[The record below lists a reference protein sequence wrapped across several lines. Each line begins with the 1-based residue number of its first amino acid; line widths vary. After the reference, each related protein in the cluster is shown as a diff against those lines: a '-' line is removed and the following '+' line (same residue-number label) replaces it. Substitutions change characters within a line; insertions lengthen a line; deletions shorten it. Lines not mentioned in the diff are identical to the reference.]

1 MIQKELSGSSQI
13 SAALLVVLVVSA
25 GSAPLAWT
33 YHTGNYLWAVAV
45 SDDGLYAIAGSDDM
59 RTYFFDTAFAKGEP
73 LWLHESSGYVRQVA
87 ISRNGSRAAAGDA
100 SGNLFFFRSQES
112 GIPAWSYRANASIEA
127 LSMTRDG
134 DYLGAGD
141 RDGDV
146 FVFKTSLDT
155 PLVWHDSIPSG
166 VLALSFSES
175 GALVATGAQGGVYY
189 YDEVPSRLEYA
200 WSFENTTSF
209 PKLVMT
215 EDAGCII
222 AGGGNGYV
230 YLLDSLGQL
239 LGNESIGG
247 AVSALAISLKTH
259 RVVVGSTNGVVSLY
273 SLGGRLEKLAMLD
286 TRRPVTSVVVSD
298 DGQRISVASLN
309 GTVFMFDGS
318 LATPLW
324 AFNTGAIVHSL
335 SMSSK
340 GIVMAAGGDT
350 GSIYLFNE
358 KLPKT
363 AYPGYE
369 FVLAAVIV
377 ILFAVVVLARRW
389 RRMNVQVRKG
399 RPC

>member
-1 MIQKELSGSSQI
+1 MLSGSNQI
-13 SAALLVVLVVSA
+13 PAVLLVALLVSA

-112 GIPAWSYRANASIEA
+112 GAPAWTFRANASIEA

-134 DYLGAGD
+134 DYLAAGD

-155 PLVWHDSIPSG
+155 PLVWRDSIPSG

-175 GALVATGAQGGVYY
+175 GALVATGAQGGLYY
-189 YDEVPSRLEYA
+189 YGEVPSRLEYT

-215 EDAGCII
+215 EDASYII
-222 AGGGNGYV
+222 AGASNGHI

-247 AVSALAISLKTH
+247 AVSALAISLKTR
-259 RVVVGSTNGVVSLY
+259 RVVAGSTNGGVSLF
-273 SLGGRLEKLAMLD
+273 SLGSRLERLAMLD
-286 TRRPVTSVVVSD
+286 TRRPVTSAVVSE

-309 GTVFMFDGS
+309 GTVFMFDGF
-318 LATPLW
+318 LAKPLW

-340 GIVMAAGGDT
+340 GLVMAAGSDT

-358 KLPKT
+358 KLSKA
-363 AYPGYE
+363 AYPWYE
-369 FVLAAVIV
+369 LVPGVVIL
-377 ILFAVVVLARRW
+377 ILFAVVVLAWRW
-389 RRMNVQVRKG
+389 RRMDVLPRKKDY
-399 RPC
+399 